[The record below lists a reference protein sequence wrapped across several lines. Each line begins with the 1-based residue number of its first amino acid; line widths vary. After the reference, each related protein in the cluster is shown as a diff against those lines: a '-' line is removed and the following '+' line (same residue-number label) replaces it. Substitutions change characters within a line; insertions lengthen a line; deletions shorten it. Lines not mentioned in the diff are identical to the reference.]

1 MLSTTTTTTTTT
13 CARRTAPTMTH
24 GVRRATVAP
33 PALRAIARHAR
44 AGVASVPSTSSA
56 SRAATTARA
65 ATTRAVQAAGATDAR
80 IPVTILTGFL
90 GSGKTT
96 LLNHVL
102 RGDHG
107 KRIVVI
113 ENEFGEVD
121 IDGELVAFKESGEED
136 IMLLNNG
143 CLCCTVRSD
152 LVEMLSRLVR
162 EKKGSFDH
170 ILIETTGLAN
180 PAPIIQTFYLE
191 PALLDSLRLDGV
203 VTLVDAKHA
212 ELHLNE
218 VKPAGV
224 VNESLEQ
231 VAFADRIVL
240 NKIDLVS
247 DAEANALEYR
257 LKTINDLARIRR
269 ASKANV
275 DLDFVLGV
283 GGFDLERV
291 QDQVLPDEKKK
302 AEDHAHSHDH
312 GHSHA
317 DGQESCEKCDEHGH
331 SHGDASAQGHSH
343 EEHAH
348 SHSHGDGEADCEVCG
363 EHGHSHS
370 HHVHDDAVGSVSLA
384 LDGDLDLDL
393 VNDWLGLLLNDRWE
407 DLYRMKGVLAIQG
420 CDERYVFQGV
430 HALFE
435 GMPDRAWKADEKRSS
450 KLVFIGKDLDRDE
463 LMRDFEAC
471 LSR

>member
-1 MLSTTTTTTTTT
+1 MATMATTMVMMMATATTATVPVARRNAVKAPTGGCAAQRLGSEGRRRGVRTATTTTTTT
-13 CARRTAPTMTH
+13 
-24 GVRRATVAP
+24 
-33 PALRAIARHAR
+33 
-44 AGVASVPSTSSA
+44 
-56 SRAATTARA
+56 RAAASPSGSVIKDDR
-65 ATTRAVQAAGATDAR
+65 V
-80 IPVTILTGFL
+80 PVTILTGFL

-102 RGDHG
+102 RAEHG

-121 IDGELVAFKESGEED
+121 IDGELVAFRESGEED

-152 LVEMLSRLVR
+152 LVEMLTRLVN
-162 EKKGSFDH
+162 EKKGAFDH

-212 ELHLNE
+212 GMHLDE

-240 NKIDLVS
+240 NKTDLVT
-247 DAEANALEYR
+247 DAEADALEYR
-257 LKTINDLARIRR
+257 LRTINDLAKIGR
-269 ASKANV
+269 ASMANV

-291 QDQVLPDEKKK
+291 QDQVLGDEPKK
-302 AEDHAHSHDH
+302 ATTNEAH

-317 DGQESCEKCDEHGH
+317 PGQESCDECEDHGHDHGHGH
-331 SHGDASAQGHSH
+331 SHGE
-343 EEHAH
+343 EEHSH
-348 SHSHGDGEADCEVCG
+348 SHSHGADGECEVCG

-384 LDGDLDLDL
+384 LEGDLDLDL
-393 VNDWLGLLLNDRWE
+393 VNDWLGLLLNERWE

-435 GMPDRAWKADEKRSS
+435 GMPDRAWKEDEKRSS
-450 KLVFIGKDLDRDE
+450 KLVFIGKDLDRAE
-463 LMRDFEAC
+463 LQRDFEAC
-471 LSR
+471 LSTRRK

>member
-1 MLSTTTTTTTTT
+1 MTMTMTRMPTRVRSCVFSARPTR
-13 CARRTAPTMTH
+13 ARR
-24 GVRRATVAP
+24 
-33 PALRAIARHAR
+33 
-44 AGVASVPSTSSA
+44 A
-56 SRAATTARA
+56 SRDVSRAHRSSNARRLTLA
-65 ATTRAVQAAGATDAR
+65 SSSKDVPADTRV
-80 IPVTILTGFL
+80 PVTILTGFL

-102 RGDHG
+102 RAEHG

-121 IDGELVAFKESGEED
+121 IDGELVAFRETGDED

-152 LVEMLSRLVR
+152 LVEMLTRLVKER
-162 EKKGSFDH
+162 RGMFDH

-212 ELHLNE
+212 EMHLDE
-218 VKPAGV
+218 VKPEGV

-240 NKIDLVS
+240 NKIDLVTE
-247 DAEANALEYR
+247 AEANALEYR
-257 LKTINDLARIRR
+257 LRTINDLAKIGR
-269 ASKANV
+269 ASMANV
-275 DLDFVLGV
+275 NLDFVLGV

-291 QDQVLPDEKKK
+291 QDQVLEEKSAKK
-302 AEDHAHSHDH
+302 TESHDH

-317 DGQESCEKCDEHGH
+317 EGQESCDECDEHGH
-331 SHGDASAQGHSH
+331 SHD
-343 EEHAH
+343 EAH
-348 SHSHGDGEADCEVCG
+348 SHSHGEDEDEECEVCG

-370 HHVHDDAVGSVSLA
+370 HHHHDDAVGSVSLS

-407 DLYRMKGVLAIQG
+407 DLYRMKGVLAIKG

-435 GMPDRAWKADEKRSS
+435 GMPDRAWKDDETRSS

-463 LMRDFEAC
+463 LQRYFEAC
-471 LSR
+471 LA

>member
-1 MLSTTTTTTTTT
+1 MRASAWPSVCGAGRGVARARGRGRRVRARGTTT
-13 CARRTAPTMTH
+13 AKE
-24 GVRRATVAP
+24 
-33 PALRAIARHAR
+33 
-44 AGVASVPSTSSA
+44 
-56 SRAATTARA
+56 
-65 ATTRAVQAAGATDAR
+65 AVDVR
-80 IPVTILTGFL
+80 IPVTVLTGFL

-96 LLNHVL
+96 LLNRIL
-102 RGDHG
+102 GDAHG

-121 IDGELVAFKESGEED
+121 VDGDLVTFREAGEED

-152 LVEMLSRLVR
+152 LVEMLARLVR
-162 EKKGSFDH
+162 EKRGMFDH

-212 ELHLNE
+212 GLHLDE
-218 VKPAGV
+218 VKPRGV
-224 VNESLEQ
+224 VNEALEQ

-247 DAEANALEYR
+247 EKDADALERR
-257 LKTINDLARIRR
+257 LRTINDLAKIRR
-269 ASKANV
+269 ASKAQV

-291 QDQVLPDEKKK
+291 QDQVLGEEKPVG
-302 AEDHAHSHDH
+302 AHDH

-317 DGQESCEKCDEHGH
+317 EGEESCEQCDHGHDHGH
-331 SHGDASAQGHSH
+331 SHDA
-343 EEHAH
+343 HAH
-348 SHSHGDGEADCEVCG
+348 AHGEEDCEICG

-370 HHVHDDAVGSVSLA
+370 HHVHDDAVGSVSLT
-384 LDGDLDLDL
+384 LEGDLDLDL
-393 VNDWLGLLLNDRWE
+393 INDWLGLLLNDRWE
-407 DLYRMKGVLAIQG
+407 DLYRMKGVLAIEG

-435 GMPDRAWKADEKRSS
+435 GMPDRAWKSDEKRAS
-450 KLVFIGKDLDRDE
+450 KLVFIGKELDRDE
-463 LMRDFEAC
+463 LQRDFEAC
-471 LSR
+471 LSRK

>member
-1 MLSTTTTTTTTT
+1 MN
-13 CARRTAPTMTH
+13 
-24 GVRRATVAP
+24 
-33 PALRAIARHAR
+33 
-44 AGVASVPSTSSA
+44 
-56 SRAATTARA
+56 
-65 ATTRAVQAAGATDAR
+65 R
-80 IPVTILTGFL
+80 I
-90 GSGKTT
+90 
-96 LLNHVL
+96 L

-113 ENEFGEVD
+113 ENEFGEID
-121 IDGELVAFKESGEED
+121 IDGELVAFRESGEED

-152 LVEMLSRLVR
+152 LVDMLARLVR
-162 EKKGSFDH
+162 EKKGMFDH

-212 ELHLNE
+212 ELHLDE

-224 VNESLEQ
+224 VNEALEQ

-240 NKIDLVS
+240 NKMDLVTP
-247 DAEANALEYR
+247 AQANALEFR
-257 LKTINDLARIRR
+257 LRAINDLAKIQR
-269 ASKANV
+269 ATSAEV
-275 DLDFVLGV
+275 DLNFVLGV

-291 QDQVLPDEKKK
+291 QDQVLGEEKKVE
-302 AEDHAHSHDH
+302 AAHDH

-317 DGQESCEKCDEHGH
+317 EGQESCEKCDHGHDHGHDHDHGH
-331 SHGDASAQGHSH
+331 SHAEGQESCEECDHGHSH
-343 EEHAH
+343 TEAH
-348 SHSHGDGEADCEVCG
+348 SHSHTHGEGDCEICG

-370 HHVHDDAVGSVSLA
+370 HHVHDDAVGSVSLT
-384 LDGDLDLDL
+384 LEGDLDLDRI
-393 VNDWLGLLLNDRWE
+393 NDWLGLLLNERWE
-407 DLYRMKGVLAIQG
+407 DLYRMKGVLAIEG

-435 GMPDRAWKADEKRSS
+435 GMPDRAWKADEKRAS
-450 KLVFIGKDLDRDE
+450 KLVFIGKDLDRAE
-463 LMRDFEAC
+463 LQRDFEAC
-471 LSR
+471 LSSRN